1 VRRDTAPPL
10 DDREAGMFYEE
21 GCHGR
26 VLVGTLPAEVGRRLC
41 ALPGE
46 WLEFDQRAGAI
57 VVRHIQPT
65 AGPTLPTIAG
75 ELVRMI
81 AEIPVEAHEGIVGG
95 ELLVHTEDTP
105 HLVRIRVEPGGA
117 IRLDWA
123 QPDFD
128 TARKRPYSETTAIP
142 IEGVYCRLNGSIT
155 LAAADAEAA
164 ARKLQLAADTY
175 EGLYPE
181 GDFQAVTESGSVRVT
196 MRDVNLD
203 PRLLVA
209 RLDALAARGSL
220 RGTVDVSSFD
230 DRRPDDRFRILFQE
244 GTAWVQEPY
253 LWPEMP
259 TA

>member
-1 VRRDTAPPL
+1 
-10 DDREAGMFYEE
+10 MFYED
-21 GCHGR
+21 GCQGR
-26 VLVGTLPAEVGRRLC
+26 VLVGALPAEVGRRLG

-46 WLEFDQRAGAI
+46 WLEFDQPAGAV

-65 AGPTLPTIAG
+65 AAPTLPTIAA

-81 AEIPVEAHEGIVGG
+81 GEIPVELHAGIEGG

-105 HLVRIRVEPGGA
+105 HLVRIRVVRGGG

-128 TARKRPYSETTAIP
+128 AARRRPYSAAEPAP
-142 IEGVYCRLNGSIT
+142 IEGVYCRLNGTVT
-155 LAAADAEAA
+155 LAAADGGAA
-164 ARKLQLAADTY
+164 ARRLQRTADTY

-181 GDFQAVTESGSVRVT
+181 GDFAASVESGSVRVS

-209 RLDALAARGSL
+209 ELDALATEGSL
-220 RGTVDVSSFD
+220 RGTIDVSSFD
-230 DRRPDDRFRILFQE
+230 DRRPDDRFRILFQD
-244 GTAWVQEPY
+244 GRIWMQEPY
-253 LWPEMP
+253 FWPETP

>member
-1 VRRDTAPPL
+1 
-10 DDREAGMFYEE
+10 MFYEE

-26 VLVGTLPAEVGRRLC
+26 VLVGALPADVGRRLS

-46 WLEFDQRAGAI
+46 WLEFDSRAGAI
-57 VVRHIQPT
+57 VVRHVQPT

-81 AEIPVEAHEGIVGG
+81 AEIPVEAHDRIEGG

-105 HLVRIRVEPGGA
+105 HLVRIRVEPGGG

-128 TARKRPYSETTAIP
+128 SVRRRPYTESGAIP
-142 IEGVYCRLNGSIT
+142 IEGVYCRLNGSVT
-155 LAAADAEAA
+155 LGAADPEAV

-181 GDFQAVTESGSVRVT
+181 GDFQAVVESGSVRVT

-203 PRLLVA
+203 PRLLVS
-209 RLDALAARGSL
+209 RVDALAAQGSPRGS
-220 RGTVDVSSFD
+220 VDVSSFD
-230 DRRPDDRFRILFQE
+230 DRRPDDRFRILFQD
-244 GTAWVQEPY
+244 GKVWVQEPY